1 MAGNAQDITKVP
13 GITPQITGA
22 AFGSFKDAFAA
33 SVRYVWV
40 TASVFAFLA
49 LCGKSPLNTCLQGE

>member
-1 MAGNAQDITKVP
+1 MAGNAQAIANIP
-13 GITPQITGA
+13 GITPQIMAA
-22 AFGSFKDAFAA
+22 AFSAFKVAFAA

-49 LCGKSPLNTCLQGE
+49 LCGKWTP